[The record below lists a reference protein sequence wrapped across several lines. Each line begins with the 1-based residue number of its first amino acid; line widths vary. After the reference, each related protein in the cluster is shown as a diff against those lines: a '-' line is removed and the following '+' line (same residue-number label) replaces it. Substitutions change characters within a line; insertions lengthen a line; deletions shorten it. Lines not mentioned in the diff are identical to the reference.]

1 MQRQMQTKGPAAAVV
16 AMMVQTNFRPCAV
29 CFKFNHSMTTFIQ
42 ISKFKYGKA
51 EMKIVLFSV
60 LLTNEKARQRAGS
73 NKGEH

>member
-29 CFKFNHSMTTFIQ
+29 CFNHSMTTFIQ